1 MGNAW
6 MLTPNA
12 GASGVLG
19 STVLLDQPNH
29 DRMAAAL
36 GPRLVAGQRLGDAVE
51 AARRE
56 LAADMPLTG
65 GSEILA
71 GIALLGDPAM
81 VVR

>member
-1 MGNAW
+1 

-29 DRMAAAL
+29 DAMAAAL
-36 GPRLVAGQRLGDAVE
+36 GPRLVAGQRLGDVVE

-56 LAADMPLTG
+56 LAAEMPLHG
-65 GSEILA
+65 GSEVLA
-71 GIALLGDPAM
+71 GITLLGDPAM
-81 VVR
+81 PLR